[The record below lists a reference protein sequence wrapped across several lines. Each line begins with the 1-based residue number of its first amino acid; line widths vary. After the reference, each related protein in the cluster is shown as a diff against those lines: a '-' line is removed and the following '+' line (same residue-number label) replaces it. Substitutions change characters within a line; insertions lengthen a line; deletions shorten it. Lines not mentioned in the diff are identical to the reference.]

1 MAACI
6 ELEEYDLKKLE
17 LSDLVTNIWKYS
29 NVYLY
34 YDSVIHETYRKCYID
49 ELKNLWKD
57 NYLGFDYVVNK
68 LCHRDEQWSLVSK
81 MTKKMYQNSIKKLRK
96 SNKLTIRMLLK
107 KKKTIKNFFNI

>member
-29 NVYLY
+29 NVQLY
-34 YDSVIHETYRKCYID
+34 YDSVVHETYRKCYID

-68 LCHRDEQWSLVSK
+68 LCHRDEQWSFVSK
-81 MTKKMYQNSIKKLRK
+81 MTKKNVSKLYKK
-96 SNKLTIRMLLK
+96 IEK
-107 KKKTIKNFFNI
+107 K

>member
-34 YDSVIHETYRKCYID
+34 YDSVVHETYRKCYID
-49 ELKNLWKD
+49 EQKNLGKD
-57 NYLGFDYVVNK
+57 NYLGFDYVVHK
-68 LCHRDEQWSLVSK
+68 FCHRDEEWSFVSK
-81 MTKKMYQNSIKKLRK
+81 MTKKKYQNSMKILRK
-96 SNKLTIRMLLK
+96 SNKLTIRMLFK
-107 KKKTIKNFFNI
+107 KKNYKIFF

>member
-68 LCHRDEQWSLVSK
+68 LCHRDEQWSFVSK
-81 MTKKMYQNSIKKLRK
+81 MAKKNGSKLYKK
-96 SNKLTIRMLLK
+96 IEK
-107 KKKTIKNFFNI
+107 K